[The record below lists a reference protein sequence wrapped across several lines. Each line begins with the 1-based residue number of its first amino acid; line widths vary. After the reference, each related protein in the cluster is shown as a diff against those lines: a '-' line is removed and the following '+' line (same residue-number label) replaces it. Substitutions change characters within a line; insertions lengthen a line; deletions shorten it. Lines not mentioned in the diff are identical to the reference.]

1 MKNVTPPS
9 VLERLIKFLYDL
21 WYWTIISLIMI
32 TFMIFTGVVMTSV
45 LIIEIINWTTKTV
58 KKIFL
63 SLTHGY

>member
-32 TFMIFTGVVMTSV
+32 TFMIFALAIMSGV
-45 LIIEIINWTTKTV
+45 LIIEIINWVIKTI

-63 SLTHGY
+63 SLTYGY